1 METKMSLSED
11 QVKNLITSGNNTL
24 KDSLSPQIQ
33 ELSNKLVRIETKQ
46 ENYLDFVKHVSGG
59 IKDNENRIR
68 ALEPLTGSLD
78 MIEKMSKSLSEIST
92 KITKLEDVPKKL
104 DGLVSKEEFY
114 KTVKDIETDIARITA
129 EHEKNTELR
138 KNMVFLIAFLL
149 VVIPLMMKGFD
160 YISK

>member
-1 METKMSLSED
+1 MSLSED